1 MKVLRIEYN
10 CYFDDEFN
18 VEIFTSD
25 SEDELMKIVKRRKWE
40 YDRVNYT
47 IDDIWKIKNA
57 KDFTC

>member
-1 MKVLRIEYN
+1 MKVLRIKYN

-25 SEDELMKIVKRRKWE
+25 SEEVLMKIVKKRQWE

-47 IDDIWKIKNA
+47 IDDIWKIKKA
-57 KDFTC
+57 EDHI